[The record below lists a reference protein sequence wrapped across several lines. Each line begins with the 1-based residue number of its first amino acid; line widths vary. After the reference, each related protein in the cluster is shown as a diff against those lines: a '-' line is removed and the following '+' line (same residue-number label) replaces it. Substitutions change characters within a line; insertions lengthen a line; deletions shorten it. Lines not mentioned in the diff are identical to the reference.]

1 MTHMIIFSNYS
12 DMQLEYEYPSTFSQV
27 NGVILW
33 SSENNEQRMNDTKNW
48 FIKHE
53 SFLDNL

>member
-1 MTHMIIFSNYS
+1 MNILVH
-12 DMQLEYEYPSTFSQV
+12 LVV

-48 FIKHE
+48 FIKHKR
-53 SFLDNL
+53 FLDNL